1 MSKARRILSLWA
13 AALAIA
19 GAFTLLAG
27 IGVLHVPD
35 LAVSDA
41 LYQRR
46 MASDGEIVLI
56 GIDQKALEELGPYSQ
71 WGRGILAQA
80 VEALNAAEDFRP
92 AVIGLDVLFVGETD
106 PDADAQLVQA
116 VRRHGN
122 VIVACAAE
130 FGTGLV
136 EYGDD
141 YRLDKYQM
149 LSFDQPFEAL
159 RQVTG

>member
-71 WGRGILAQA
+71 WDGVSWL
-80 VEALNAAEDFRP
+80 RP
-92 AVIGLDVLFVGETD
+92 
-106 PDADAQLVQA
+106 
-116 VRRHGN
+116 
-122 VIVACAAE
+122 
-130 FGTGLV
+130 
-136 EYGDD
+136 
-141 YRLDKYQM
+141 
-149 LSFDQPFEAL
+149 
-159 RQVTG
+159 